1 MQARLW
7 AAATALLI
15 LFLVLAG
22 FQAYWQLVAAPW
34 LTSLPYDHT
43 AEARAKLVQPGSV
56 LTRDGVKVLG
66 PARANGAWSYQYE
79 RPEEFAHLLGYN
91 EQTGLRGALTGALL
105 GQGAYEDWH
114 TRLASPV
121 PQGCDVVLT
130 IDSKAQ
136 KASFDALSG
145 YSGCALALRT
155 SDGAVVA
162 SASSPSFDPV
172 DLGDS
177 ENTTV
182 LTNDPAQP
190 LLDRPVQGL
199 YNPGWGMAWVTA
211 AAALASRDA
220 RVTTGLTCG
229 GRYECDGHRILCSAV
244 HGKVTVA
251 SALEQGCT
259 AGIAQSAERL
269 GPARFKAFVKAAH
282 LLDPAALSVPS
293 QPGRMPDFEN
303 WRGKVNLAEAALGER
318 ETRLTPLAMA
328 RFFLS
333 VARGGEVIQPFLVA
347 QVKSPSGRLVEQGK
361 ARDLGR
367 CMTARVAGNMRT
379 LMLASDRA
387 WTTATTAGPREPAAF
402 AAWWSPS
409 QEMNLRGEAWFVAFA
424 PTQNP
429 SIVVLMV
436 LEDQAD
442 EKMAVDQGLSL
453 LNYLQHMAV

>member
-7 AAATALLI
+7 AVATAILI
-15 LFLVLAG
+15 CFFVLAG
-22 FQAYWQLVAAPW
+22 IQGYWQLVAAPW
-34 LTSLPYDHT
+34 LTSQPYDHT
-43 AEARAKLVQPGSV
+43 AEARVKLVQPGSV
-56 LTRDGVKVLG
+56 MTRDGVKILG
-66 PARANGAWSYQYE
+66 PARLNGAWSYQYQ
-79 RPEEFAHLLGYN
+79 RPEEFSQLLGYN
-91 EQTGLRGALTGALL
+91 EQTGLRGSLTSALL

-114 TRLASPV
+114 ARLASPV

-130 IDSKAQ
+130 IDSNAQ
-136 KASFDALSG
+136 KTAFETLRG
-145 YSGCALALRT
+145 YSGCALAVRT

-162 SASSPSFDPV
+162 AASSPSFDPA
-172 DLGDS
+172 DLVS
-177 ENTTV
+177 PESATV

-190 LLDRPVQGL
+190 LLDRPVEGL

-220 RVTTGLTCG
+220 HVTTGLTCG
-229 GRYECDGHRILCSAV
+229 GRYECDGHKIVCPAV
-244 HGKVTVA
+244 HGPVTVA
-251 SALEQGCT
+251 SALEQGCLT
-259 AGIAQSAERL
+259 GIAQSAERL
-269 GPARFKAFVKAAH
+269 GPKRFKDFVKAAH
-282 LLDPAALSVPS
+282 LLDPASLSVPS
-293 QPGRMPDFEN
+293 QPGRMPDFTD
-303 WRGKVNLAEAALGER
+303 WRGKVNLAEASLGQR

-333 VARGGEVIQPFLVA
+333 IARGGEVIQPFLVS
-347 QVKSPSGRLVEQGK
+347 QVKSPSGNIVQQGK
-361 ARDLGR
+361 AHDLGR
-367 CMTARVAGNMRT
+367 AMTAKVAGNMRA

-387 WTTATTAGPREPAAF
+387 WPSAAPGRNEPAAF

-409 QEMNLRGEAWFVAFA
+409 QEMNLRGEAWFAAFT

-442 EKMAVDQGLSL
+442 EKMAVELGLSL

>member
-1 MQARLW
+1 MHARLW

-15 LFLVLAG
+15 FFFVLAG
-22 FQAYWQLVAAPW
+22 FQAYWQLVAGPW
-34 LTSLPYDHT
+34 LMAQPYDHT
-43 AEARAKLVQPGSV
+43 AAARVKLVQPGSV
-56 LTRDGVKVLG
+56 ITRDGVKILG
-66 PARANGAWSYQYE
+66 PARANGSWSYKYE

-91 EQTGLRGALTGALL
+91 EQTGLRGALTSALL

-114 TRLASPV
+114 ARLASPV

-130 IDSKAQ
+130 IDSNAQ
-136 KASFDALSG
+136 KAAFEALRG
-145 YSGCALALRT
+145 YSGCALAVRT
-155 SDGAVVA
+155 NDGAVVA
-162 SASSPSFDPV
+162 AASSPGFDPI
-172 DLGDS
+172 DLGDN

-190 LLDRPVQGL
+190 LLDRPVEGL

-220 RVTTGLTCG
+220 RVTTGLTCA
-229 GRYECDGHRILCSAV
+229 GRYEIDDHKIVCPAA
-244 HGKVTVA
+244 HGAVTVA
-251 SALEQGCT
+251 SALEQGCLV
-259 AGIAQSAERL
+259 GITQSAERL
-269 GPARFKAFVKAAH
+269 GPVRFKNFVHAAH
-282 LLDPAALSVPS
+282 LLDPASLAVPS
-293 QPGRMPDFEN
+293 QPGRMPDFTD

-333 VARGGEVIQPFLVA
+333 IARGGEVIQPFLVA
-347 QVKSPSGRLVEQGK
+347 QVKSPSGRVVEEGK
-361 ARDLGR
+361 GRDLGR
-367 CMTARVAGNMRT
+367 AMSAKVAGNMKA

-387 WTTATTAGPREPAAF
+387 PVTPETGRSAPSAY

-409 QEMNLRGEAWFVAFA
+409 EIMNARGDAWFVALS

-429 SIVVLMV
+429 TTVVLLI

-453 LNYLQHMAV
+453 LNYLEHMAV